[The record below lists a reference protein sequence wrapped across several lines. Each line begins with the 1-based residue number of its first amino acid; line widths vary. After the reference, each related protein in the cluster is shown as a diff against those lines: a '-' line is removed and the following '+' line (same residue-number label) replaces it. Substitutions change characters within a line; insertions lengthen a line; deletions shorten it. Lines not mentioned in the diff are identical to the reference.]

1 MKRWL
6 TILIIIVVIAGLFY
20 LVQTKVL
27 NWQPLTIL
35 FAILAAP
42 FKLIIGLFKNEE
54 EEIRKEH
61 EETRSQEADRQTAI
75 DNTVKENAQIIHES
89 KVIIDGIDEEIKE
102 LKKEQEKVR
111 ESIENMNREQ
121 LREEGRNAL
130 GP

>member
-61 EETRSQEADRQTAI
+61 EETRNQEADRQTAI